1 MILSY
6 IIPFLSAKNAFVMA
20 SNKEGHVSAY
30 FPQFLDAF
38 PIAFVTIQKQVFKV
52 GSDAYITKLYSNF

>member
-1 MILSY
+1 
-6 IIPFLSAKNAFVMA
+6 MA

-52 GSDAYITKLYSNF
+52 GSDAYITKLYSNFWHQVDVFPPTMYFYSQY